1 MWLLV
6 IALIVLYIATF
17 IFISNNVKKR
27 SPRQS
32 GGSVRPATPGAK
44 KVPPA
49 RASRPHQSGQAPQQ
63 KRPQQKKPAGASG
76 LSKGAKQNPEAGSIG
91 ARQALEQRLYELNVG
106 GHNSGGRR

>member
-1 MWLLV
+1 M
-6 IALIVLYIATF
+6 
-17 IFISNNVKKR
+17 KKR

-32 GGSVRPATPGAK
+32 GGSVRPAKPGAK

-63 KRPQQKKPAGASG
+63 KRSQQKKPTGASG
-76 LSKGAKQNPEAGSIG
+76 LSKGAMKNPSAGSNAG
-91 ARQALEQRLYELNVG
+91 RQGLEQRLKERQDG